1 MNVQICDDPRTC
13 LADEVESG
21 CLEGAVVAE
30 LAKLAL
36 LELFGIAQP
45 EAALLQ
51 VVVGS
56 VLTSP
61 ESNMVS

>member
-13 LADEVESG
+13 LADEAESG
-21 CLEGAVVAE
+21 CLEGAAVAE

-36 LELFGIAQP
+36 LELFGIAQ
-45 EAALLQ
+45 
-51 VVVGS
+51 VVGGS

>member
-1 MNVQICDDPRTC
+1 MKVQICDDPRTC
-13 LADEVESG
+13 LADDAESG
-21 CLEGAVVAE
+21 CLEGAAVAE

-36 LELFGIAQP
+36 LELLGIAQP

-61 ESNMVS
+61 ESNIVS